1 MSSLRILH
9 LANDFAGSEVY
20 KNLVAALD
28 QRGFTQIVY
37 CPVRDTALVNKNKIE
52 FKNPDSQ
59 IIYSPIL
66 NKFTDRIFYPLKI
79 KKLLNDTE
87 KKINFSQIDC
97 IHAHTWYS
105 DGGVAY
111 MLSKKYNIPYI
122 TAIRNTDL
130 NLFQKWLF
138 YVRPF
143 GRKILNS
150 AKKVILIA
158 ASYKDRVLAQHSL
171 QNIKIQLEK
180 KIRIIPNGVDSFWID
195 NAINTPKNRINNTLN
210 VLYIGKF
217 TKSKNIVALQEAINL
232 LNQENNKGVKLHIV
246 GGGGS
251 KSKEVMANV
260 EQYPDLFQ
268 FYGKIFD
275 KNRLLQVFRDCD
287 VFAMPSKRETFGLVY
302 VEAMLQGLPIMYKKN
317 EGIDGLYA
325 EKIGEAVTVGN
336 KGEIKDKL
344 KLLYDHLDSYELNIP
359 LIKKNH
365 TWHLIS
371 GEYEEIYLQT
381 CSNRPL

>member
-28 QRGFTQIVY
+28 QQGLTQIVY
-37 CPVRDTALVNKNKIE
+37 CPVRDAALVNKNKIE
-52 FKNPDSQ
+52 FKNPDST

-79 KKLLNDTE
+79 KKILNDTE

-111 MLSKKYNIPYI
+111 LLSKKYNIPYI

-143 GRKILNS
+143 GRKILNR
-150 AKKVILIA
+150 AKNVILIA

-171 QNIKIQLEK
+171 QNIKNDLADK
-180 KIRIIPNGVDSFWID
+180 LKIIPNGVDPYWIE
-195 NAINTPKNRINNTLN
+195 NAIPVKKTHTGSTLH
-210 VLYIGKF
+210 VLFIGKF
-217 TKSKNIVALQEAINL
+217 TKSKNIVALQEAVRL
-232 LNQENNKGVKLHIV
+232 LNQENNKGIKLHIV

-251 KSKEVMANV
+251 KLKEVMTNA
-260 EQYPDLFQ
+260 ERYPDLFQ
-268 FYGKIFD
+268 FYGKVFD
-275 KNRLLQVFRDCD
+275 KDRLLQIFRSCD
-287 VFAMPSKRETFGLVY
+287 VFAMPSMYETFGLVY

-325 EKIGEAVTVGN
+325 EKIGEAVTIGN
-336 KGEIKDKL
+336 VAEIKEKL
-344 KLLYDHLDSYELNIP
+344 KLLYENYDSYELNIP
-359 LIKKNH
+359 LLVKNH
-365 TWHLIS
+365 DWKS
-371 GEYEEIYLQT
+371 VAEEYLEMYT
-381 CSNRPL
+381 SD